1 MKEKVGQL
9 KEAIQKLESR
19 TKKIIIAGVA
29 ILIVG
34 AVALAL
40 VLNNR
45 PYEVLFSGLS
55 AEEAQQI
62 TAKLLE
68 DGVDYRFKDD
78 STIMVKK
85 DVLDATKAALVQEGY
100 PKSGFTYDTF
110 INNAGMMTTD
120 ADKDTYKLYDLQ
132 NRIGST
138 IRLFDGVKD
147 AKVTIALGEESKYA
161 LTDENK
167 EKSSASATVIMENG
181 GSPTA
186 EQSAGIQRLIAKSVP
201 GLEMEDV
208 AVFDGNGVDVSE
220 DANSTSNSSDA
231 EEVAQVIEDQI
242 ARNVMKVLGP
252 IYGEDNVRVSARAI
266 INMEKLIRETITY
279 NTPEKINDEDKT
291 GIVSKEDLYNERSN
305 TGNAAQGIAG
315 TDSNSDTPQYN
326 TDGDTDGAAASS
338 ESVSREYLVN
348 QIKEQGQV
356 DPGALDDLT
365 VSVAIN
371 GKGFGSLR
379 ESQIISLVANA
390 AGISAEDQETKISVA
405 SAPFYEEDDG
415 KDEKKGGLADV
426 KVLGIPLIYLLIA
439 AAVLAI
445 IITVIVFIILRKK
458 RDKAEEEELQEQ
470 LVFVPENNDEVVKDL
485 NQELQE
491 MQNDRAM
498 ELKKSVRDFAEE
510 NAELSAQLLK
520 TWLNG
525 GGGDGE

>member
-1 MKEKVGQL
+1 M
-9 KEAIQKLESR
+9 
-19 TKKIIIAGVA
+19 
-29 ILIVG
+29 
-34 AVALAL
+34 
-40 VLNNR
+40 
-45 PYEVLFSGLS
+45 
-55 AEEAQQI
+55 
-62 TAKLLE
+62 
-68 DGVDYRFKDD
+68 
-78 STIMVKK
+78 
-85 DVLDATKAALVQEGY
+85 
-100 PKSGFTYDTF
+100 
-110 INNAGMMTTD
+110 
-120 ADKDTYKLYDLQ
+120 
-132 NRIGST
+132 
-138 IRLFDGVKD
+138 
-147 AKVTIALGEESKYA
+147 
-161 LTDENK
+161 
-167 EKSSASATVIMENG
+167 
-181 GSPTA
+181 
-186 EQSAGIQRLIAKSVP
+186 
-201 GLEMEDV
+201 

-315 TDSNSDTPQYN
+315 TDSNADTPQYN